1 MAIGAPQ
8 YGGFTATTA
17 TGNITLTAGDSVIQ
31 AIDPDGTSRD
41 VTLPALGSTGQGKV
55 VIDNT
60 ADPADASVLTI
71 KDASANTLGTPAKNE
86 SAICTFSEGTWVCVV
101 GAAN

>member
-31 AIDPDGTSRD
+31 AIDPGGSGRD
-41 VTLPALGSTGQGKV
+41 VTLPDLGSTGQGKV

-60 ADPADASVLTI
+60 ADAAEVLTL
-71 KDASANTLGTPAKNE
+71 KDAANGNATVGTPGQNE

>member
-31 AIDPDGTSRD
+31 AIDPGGAGRD

-60 ADPADASVLTI
+60 ADAAEVLTI
-71 KDASANTLGTPAKNE
+71 KDAAANTLGTPGQNE